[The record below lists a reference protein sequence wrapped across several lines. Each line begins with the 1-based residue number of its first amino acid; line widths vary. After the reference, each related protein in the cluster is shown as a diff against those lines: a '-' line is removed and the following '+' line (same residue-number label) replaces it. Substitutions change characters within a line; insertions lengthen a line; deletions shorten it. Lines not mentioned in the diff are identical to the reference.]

1 MTAALN
7 TQVCVVG
14 GGPAGL
20 ALALELARYSREVV
34 VVEQSGHFN
43 RSFRGESISP
53 DSVWMLEQLGILD
66 QVRHST
72 LRTERTVITDGG
84 RDVLSADFADFDEP
98 SRFPME
104 LPQPVLLEALAA
116 EAAYHPGFSLLRRT
130 TATGLVYDGER
141 IAGVS
146 CTGPD
151 GPLEIRAKLVVA
163 ADGRFSKIREM
174 AGMRYDKI
182 PLERDFVW
190 FKVPIPEGW
199 DGHTLRV
206 RILGDRHGLFIP
218 TVPDL
223 IRIGFN
229 IPKGGLRELRKEGI
243 GALHQRI
250 DELAPELSQG
260 VREHVKGWSDTSML
274 DIFTAVVPEWS
285 MPGLVLIGDAAHT
298 LTPVLGQGVNQA
310 MVDAITLAPLVN
322 RALSS
327 VDPYRALDAAG
338 RTFQAAREEAVSTA
352 RRLQMRQ
359 ERAFALSHPL
369 AVALRRAVYRVVS
382 LSPALKRTIV
392 GGVYYQLQ
400 EQVRRSGKPL
410 ELAPTARPVAAPAPV
425 ADNAR

>member
-20 ALALELARYSREVV
+20 ALALELARYSRDVV

-53 DSVWMLEQLGILD
+53 DSVWMLERLGILD
-66 QVRHST
+66 KVRDST
-72 LRTERTVITDGG
+72 LRTERMVITDGG
-84 RDVLSADFADFDEP
+84 KDVLAADFADFDQP
-98 SRFPME
+98 SRYPME

-116 EAAYHPGFSLLRRT
+116 EAEKHAGFSLLRRT
-130 TATGLVYDGER
+130 TATALIYDGDR
-141 IAGVS
+141 VAGVACS
-146 CTGPD
+146 GPD
-151 GPLEIRAKLVVA
+151 GPLEIRSSLVVA

-174 AGMRYDKI
+174 AGLRYDKI

-190 FKVPIPEGW
+190 FKVPMPESW
-199 DGHTLRV
+199 DPHTLRV

-223 IRIGFN
+223 IRVGFN

-243 GALHQRI
+243 GALHERI
-250 DELAPELSQG
+250 DELAPELSEG
-260 VREHVKGWSDTSML
+260 VREHVRGWSDTSML

-285 MPGLVLIGDAAHT
+285 IPGLVLMGDAAHT

-310 MVDAITLAPLVN
+310 IVDAITLAPLVS
-322 RALSS
+322 RAL
-327 VDPYRALDAAG
+327 VARDPEAALNEAG
-338 RTFQAAREEAVSTA
+338 RKFQSAREDAVSVA

-359 ERAFALSHPL
+359 ERAFALSNPF
-369 AVALRRAVYRVVS
+369 AVALRRIAYRLVNRS
-382 LSPALKRTIV
+382 GFLKRAIV
-392 GGVYYQLQ
+392 VGVYYQLQ
-400 EQVRRSGKPL
+400 DAVRRSGKPL
-410 ELAPTARPVAAPAPV
+410 ELAPHATKAAPVGDAT
-425 ADNAR
+425 R

>member
-53 DSVWMLEQLGILD
+53 DSVWMLDRLGILD

-72 LRTERTVITDGG
+72 LRTERMVITDGG
-84 RDVLSADFADFDEP
+84 RDVLSSDFSAFDQP
-98 SRFPME
+98 SPYPME

-116 EAAYHPGFSLLRRT
+116 EAGLHPGFSLLRRT
-130 TATGLVYDGER
+130 TATALRYEGDRV
-141 IAGVS
+141 AGVTCS
-146 CTGPD
+146 GPD
-151 GPLEIRAKLVVA
+151 GPLEIHAKLVVA

-174 AGMRYDKI
+174 AGLRYDKI

-190 FKVPIPEGW
+190 FKTPMPDGW
-199 DGHTLRV
+199 DPHTLRV

-223 IRIGFN
+223 IRVGFN

-250 DELAPELSQG
+250 DELAPELSVG
-260 VREHVKGWSDTSML
+260 VRESVKGWTDTSML

-285 MPGLVLIGDAAHT
+285 MPGLVLIGDSAHT
-298 LTPVLGQGVNQA
+298 LTPVLGQGVNHA
-310 MVDAITLAPLVN
+310 IVDAITLAPLVS
-322 RALSS
+322 RALLAR
-327 VDPYRALDAAG
+327 DPETALNEAG
-338 RTFQAAREEAVSTA
+338 RAFQAAREDSVSAA

-359 ERAFALSHPL
+359 ERAFELSNPA
-369 AVALRRAVYRVVS
+369 AVLLRRAVYRLVNRS
-382 LSPALKRTIV
+382 GFLKRAIV

-400 EQVRRSGKPL
+400 DSVRRSGRPL
-410 ELAPTARPVAAPAPV
+410 ELAPGGRRVEPVGDPK
-425 ADNAR
+425 R